1 MWSNIRN
8 TLIDAFCRTRTLFT
22 AVTKKALVILTVL
35 LRPFSYVIGHFETF
49 LGRLSIKRRE
59 TVYGLLF
66 VLPWIIGY
74 LVFNLYPL
82 IYSLYL
88 SLNKV
93 TVSLISG
100 IKTTFIGL
108 DNYRAVINE
117 NPDLVSDFVNYIRD
131 IIVSIPLMLV
141 IAIVLALLLNQKVKG
156 KGLFRMLF
164 FFPVIII
171 SGPVIRD
178 LETYGALSLQ
188 SLTDSFFLDAI
199 TSNLTGFV
207 QSMVV
212 YAFSNIIMFLW
223 YSGVQTIIFLS
234 GLQKIDRQLYEA
246 ARVDGASPW
255 EIFWKITLPAIKP
268 LFAVN
273 IIYSVVLVTN
283 TVENPILS
291 SARYHMFRN
300 IQTGYGY
307 GSAVAWILFL
317 LEIVLLAVFLFV
329 FRARDKGGE
338 RA

>member
-8 TLIDAFCRTRTLFT
+8 TLIDAFSRTRTLFT
-22 AVTKKALVILTVL
+22 AVTKKALVILAVL
-35 LRPFSYVIGHFETF
+35 LRPFSIVIGRFETF
-49 LGRLSIKRRE
+49 LGRLSIKHRE

-82 IYSLYL
+82 IYSFYL